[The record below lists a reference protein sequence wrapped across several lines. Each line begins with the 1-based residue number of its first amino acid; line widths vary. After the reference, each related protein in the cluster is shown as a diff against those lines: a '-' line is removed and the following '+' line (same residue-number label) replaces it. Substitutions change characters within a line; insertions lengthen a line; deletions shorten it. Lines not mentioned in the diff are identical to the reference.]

1 MTIDIVRLNALED
14 AFHHAQVG
22 LHERYALLVAVGLEK
37 SLRESIGDRV
47 HRVVGGEHAR
57 EYLVRIARVQVLETL
72 VEAHAQ
78 TLLTARAHDRSLEH
92 VGQEQSRQ

>member
-22 LHERYALLVAVGLEK
+22 LHERYALLVAVGLEQG
-37 SLRESIGDRV
+37 LRESIGDRV
-47 HRVVGGEHAR
+47 RVVRGEHAR

-72 VEAHAQ
+72 V
-78 TLLTARAHDRSLEH
+78 
-92 VGQEQSRQ
+92 